1 MKRGDFNLLFFYKIT
16 SKEANMKYLNF
27 KNGDKMPA
35 LGLGTWKSAKGE
47 VYKAVR
53 ESIKIG
59 YRHFDCAFIYGNEK
73 EIGQAIVDAIR
84 EGEVTRNELWITS
97 KLWNNRHK
105 KADIQAA
112 IELTLS
118 DLQLDYLDLYL
129 IHWPVVHQYDV
140 DYPQSGEQLVSLNE
154 VPLTETWQGMID
166 LQVKGLTKHIGV
178 SNFSIKKIEQIKTDT
193 GVCPEVLQLELHPF
207 LQQKAILNFANE
219 NNIILTGYCPLGS
232 ADRPASR
239 ISTGEP
245 KLFENETII
254 SIASEIAC
262 SPAQVMLAWAVCR
275 GTSVIPKSVNPQ
287 RLADNLASADIELSA
302 SQMEAMSA
310 LDQHYRYIKGDFWCL
325 EGSDYTIANLW
336 NE

>member
-1 MKRGDFNLLFFYKIT
+1 
-16 SKEANMKYLNF
+16 MKYLNF

-73 EIGQAIVDAIR
+73 EIGQAFSDAIN
-84 EGEVTRNELWITS
+84 EGEITRNELWITS
-97 KLWNNRHK
+97 KLWNNRHRK
-105 KADIQAA
+105 EDIQTA
-112 IELTLS
+112 IETTLS

-129 IHWPVVHQYDV
+129 IHWPVVHQYAV

-154 VPLTETWQGMID
+154 VSLTETWQGMID

-178 SNFSIKKIEQIKTDT
+178 SNFSIKKIEQIKADT

-219 NNIILTGYCPLGS
+219 NNIFLTGYCPLGS
-232 ADRPASR
+232 ADRPATR
-239 ISTGEP
+239 ISVGEP
-245 KLFENETII
+245 KLFENQTILT
-254 SIASEIAC
+254 IASEIGC

-287 RLADNLASADIELSA
+287 RLAQNLAAADIDLSP

-336 NE
+336 DE